1 MIYETTPLLTEHFLM
16 YQIIIYF
23 PEQSPRELNCRLMF
37 HNNVHLSAEVCEG
50 PDGVGGGGGCGDE
63 EEGGEQSQGGDRA
76 VGRAHSK

>member
-1 MIYETTPLLTEHFLM
+1 M

-23 PEQSPRELNCRLMF
+23 PEQSPRELNYRLMF

-63 EEGGEQSQGGDRA
+63 EEGGEESQGGDRA